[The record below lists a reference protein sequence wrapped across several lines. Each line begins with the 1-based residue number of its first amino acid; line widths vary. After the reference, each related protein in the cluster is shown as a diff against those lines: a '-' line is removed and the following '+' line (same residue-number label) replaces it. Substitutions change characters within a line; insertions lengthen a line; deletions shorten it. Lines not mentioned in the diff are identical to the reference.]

1 MFFGASRELDGASLW
16 RACGRHMLKTSD
28 CAVGWGEVFVVAL
41 ILMARGCLGF
51 GGSGDSTGCI
61 IINDARVTWLMWSSR
76 RGCLLGA
83 Q

>member
-1 MFFGASRELDGASLW
+1 MW

-51 GGSGDSTGCI
+51 GECGDTTRCI
-61 IINDARVTWLMWSSR
+61 NINDARVTWLMWSS
-76 RGCLLGA
+76 GCGWFA
-83 Q
+83 RCTMVVVCENV